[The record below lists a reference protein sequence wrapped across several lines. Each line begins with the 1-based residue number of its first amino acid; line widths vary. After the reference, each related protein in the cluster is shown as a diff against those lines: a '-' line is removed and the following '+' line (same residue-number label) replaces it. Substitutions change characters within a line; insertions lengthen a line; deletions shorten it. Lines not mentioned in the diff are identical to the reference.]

1 MPPRL
6 IVAARWVS
14 AMVFA
19 THLGGVRALYL
30 VREYIGECDATKPYA
45 TAQQHPKPPAGE
57 DDKLLHIAS
66 CPDTST
72 CPTSGSTRT
81 VFVYEGGKTDAA
93 FGNHFYSMSANA
105 VLYANHKGFAPWIQF
120 NRSRTYKTMG
130 KNVSALPDPRAAR
143 KLSCCR
149 ACSGRMQTAG
159 CGKSSSNPFAPTCRP
174 GWRPVETWSR
184 RRSSR

>member
-30 VREYIGECDATKPYA
+30 VKEYIGECDATKPYA
-45 TAQQHPKPPAGE
+45 AAQQHPKPPAGE

-93 FGNHFYSMSANA
+93 FGNHFYSMSA
-105 VLYANHKGFAPWIQF
+105 
-120 NRSRTYKTMG
+120 
-130 KNVSALPDPRAAR
+130 
-143 KLSCCR
+143 
-149 ACSGRMQTAG
+149 
-159 CGKSSSNPFAPTCRP
+159 
-174 GWRPVETWSR
+174 
-184 RRSSR
+184 